1 MRRSKTQS
9 LAEVIGDYISEMN
22 IERKLKE
29 VDLVESWEQL
39 VGKGIASKTTR
50 LYLKKGVLHIHLK
63 SSVVRNELMMIREN
77 LRSRLNER
85 AGEELV
91 KEIVLR

>member
-29 VDLVESWEQL
+29 VDLVESWEKV
-39 VGKGIASKTTR
+39 VGKGIASKTTSI
-50 LYLKKGVLHIHLK
+50 YLKKGVLHIHLK
-63 SSVVRNELMMIREN
+63 SSIVRNELMMIREN

>member
-22 IERKLKE
+22 IRKKLKE
-29 VDLVESWEQL
+29 VALVESWEKV
-39 VGKGIASKTTR
+39 VGKGIASKTNSI
-50 LYLKKGVLHIHLK
+50 YLKKGVLHIHLK

-77 LRSRLNER
+77 LRSRLNET
-85 AGEELV
+85 AGEEIV